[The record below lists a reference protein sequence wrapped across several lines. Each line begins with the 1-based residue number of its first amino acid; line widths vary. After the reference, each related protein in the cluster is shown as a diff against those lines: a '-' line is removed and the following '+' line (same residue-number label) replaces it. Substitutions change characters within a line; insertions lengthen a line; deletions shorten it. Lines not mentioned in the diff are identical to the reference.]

1 MSYHMRRLRRGSAK
15 TSRRLRRLGRRVK
28 TRRGGMFKTPDITKE
43 QALINLSLEKKILM
57 KKTWHDGASSSYFG
71 IVGPFPIMDQDGRSI
86 PKIGTRNGII
96 LNNVGI
102 LAHPKPSSDITIYNT
117 GDIRILATII
127 NCVIVYIEEPV
138 SRNVLKAIDKIS
150 DIVKLPPDL
159 LASVNLGDINK
170 DNVRIVDSNRLWF
183 NNPDESIVRLGYDT
197 EISGRNK
204 DEQLFE
210 FGFFGDSRRIKDD
223 LLDIAKD
230 WMQNRCLRSA

>member
-1 MSYHMRRLRRGSAK
+1 MRRLRRGSSK

-43 QALINLSLEKKILM
+43 RALINLSLEKKILM

-71 IVGPFPIMDQDGRSI
+71 IVGPFPVLDRDGRSI
-86 PKIGTRNGII
+86 REISTRYGNV

-102 LAHPKPSSDITIYNT
+102 LAHPKPSSDNSIYNT

-138 SRNVLKAIDKIS
+138 EKHVLKAIDKIS

-159 LASVNLGDINK
+159 LARVDLGDINK
-170 DNVRIVDSNRLWF
+170 DNVRIVDSNRLWY
-183 NNPDESIVRLGYDT
+183 NNPDESIVHLGYDT
-197 EISGRNK
+197 EISGRDK
-204 DEQLFE
+204 DKDLFQY
-210 FGFFGDSRRIKDD
+210 GFFGDKKIIKDD